1 MSVEKEIGLILRQA
15 RESIGLS
22 LDELQEK
29 TNIQRP
35 FLVAIEEGDFSKL
48 PSPFYVRTYLRN
60 YANHVKIE
68 PHHILR
74 EYRKAEQAERGLTGV
89 HQAVTQKTLAE
100 QLRVHTAGRIPINAD
115 PQQTSVHK
123 KTTPRTNRTSA
134 HTALTIAKQKT
145 GTNRGQNQTHYQTKQ
160 NIGYTAQHPDLSQTT
175 RRHKRVD
182 LSTTSIK
189 RSRTSQF
196 SQEKQQKEKVNTDR
210 YTRIKSDVYQSL
222 SRTRRHK
229 KVTNTIPPTSN
240 EEDTNRS
247 QVTQS
252 VTQIRSLSR
261 RSAFHRTEKTKRE
274 KKGLGKWA
282 TQLIVAGV
290 IICIPLLWVMVH
302 TFADSKPE
310 KKPAEKEQTVNT
322 AMNEQK
328 DTAADDQQ
336 ATQSPPS
343 NLTDDQTTEQTG
355 VSLVTDQGD
364 AALYQVSGSN
374 QARIVISATGES
386 WVQIRKQRAV
396 QKQGYLKDSIL
407 KEGNTLK
414 YTHDF
419 SQSSDVWITLAI
431 PDAVQVTVNGT
442 PIKSVRTLH
451 IRGK

>member
-100 QLRVHTAGRIPINAD
+100 QLRVHTAGRIPLNAD
-115 PQQTSVHK
+115 HQQTSVHK
-123 KTTPRTNRTSA
+123 KSTSSTSRTSA
-134 HTALTIAKQKT
+134 HTALTIAKKKT
-145 GTNRGQNQTHYQTKQ
+145 GTNRAQTHYQTKQ
-160 NIGYTAQHPDLSQTT
+160 NISYTAPQPDLTQTT
-175 RRHKRVD
+175 RRQKRVD
-182 LSTTSIK
+182 LSATTIK
-189 RSRTSQF
+189 RSNASKF
-196 SQEKQQKEKVNTDR
+196 NQEKQPKEKSNTDR

-229 KVTNTIPPTSN
+229 KVTNTIPPNSH
-240 EEDTNRS
+240 EEDTKPS

-261 RSAFHRTEKTKRE
+261 RSAFNRAEKNKRE
-274 KKGLGKWA
+274 KRGFAKWT

-290 IICIPLLWVMVH
+290 IICIPLLWVMVN
-302 TFADSKPE
+302 TFAEGDSEKP
-310 KKPAEKEQTVNT
+310 PAEKEQPLNT
-322 AMNEQK
+322 A
-328 DTAADDQQ
+328 
-336 ATQSPPS
+336 
-343 NLTDDQTTEQTG
+343 TDDQKTTPPPSDSPTEEPKTEQPG
-355 VSLVTDQGD
+355 VSLVSEQGD
-364 AALYQVSGSN
+364 SAEYQVTGAD
-374 QARIVISATGES
+374 QAEIVISSSGES
-386 WVQIRKQRAV
+386 WVQIRKQKAV
-396 QKQGYLKDSIL
+396 QKHGFLKDSIL

-419 SQSSDVWITLAI
+419 SQSSDVWVTLAI
-431 PDAVQVTVNGT
+431 PDVVQISLNGT

-451 IRGK
+451 IIRK

>member
-100 QLRVHTAGRIPINAD
+100 QLRVHTAGRIPLNAD
-115 PQQTSVHK
+115 QQKTNIHK
-123 KTTPRTNRTSA
+123 KTTSSTSRTSA
-134 HTALTIAKQKT
+134 HTALTIAKKKT
-145 GTNRGQNQTHYQTKQ
+145 GSNRTQSSYQTKKQ
-160 NIGYTAQHPDLSQTT
+160 NISYTGPQSDLTQNSRRKKRADLSA
-175 RRHKRVD
+175 
-182 LSTTSIK
+182 TSIK
-189 RSRTSQF
+189 RPGISKF
-196 SQEKQQKEKVNTDR
+196 SQEKQQKEKTNTDR

-229 KVTNTIPPTSN
+229 KVTNTVPPTSN
-240 EEDTNRS
+240 TEDTNPS

-261 RSAFHRTEKTKRE
+261 RSAFNRAEKSKRE
-274 KKGLGKWA
+274 KKGLAKW
-282 TQLIVAGV
+282 TPHLIAAGV
-290 IICIPLLWVMVH
+290 IICIPLLWVIVN
-302 TFADSKPE
+302 TFAESESDKP
-310 KKPAEKEQTVNT
+310 PAQEEQPSNT
-322 AMNEQK
+322 A
-328 DTAADDQQ
+328 TDDQK
-336 ATQSPPS
+336 TTPPP
-343 NLTDDQTTEQTG
+343 TDDQTETQNTNETG
-355 VSLVTDQGD
+355 VSLVSEQGESVE
-364 AALYQVSGSN
+364 YQVTG
-374 QARIVISATGES
+374 ADKADIVISSSGES
-386 WVQIRKQRAV
+386 WVQIRKQESV
-396 QKQGYLKDSIL
+396 QKQGFLKDSIL
-407 KEGNTLK
+407 KAGNTLQ

-431 PDAVQVTVNGT
+431 PDVVQVTVNGT

-451 IRGK
+451 ISHK